1 MMLLILS
8 MMLLLLH
15 LSMLPLMTPA
25 TSSTWAR
32 ALSSP
37 VNPALSIVRAD

>member
-1 MMLLILS
+1 MMLLMLM
-8 MMLLLLH
+8 MMLTVH

-37 VNPALSIVRAD
+37 VNPALSMVRAV

>member
-1 MMLLILS
+1 MMMLMILL
-8 MMLLLLH
+8 MLLLH

-37 VNPALSIVRAD
+37 VNPALSIVKAG